1 MKINDTVICKN
12 NDYTNIKLTINKE
25 YKIIFIDNNRI
36 KILDDDLYLVWVPL
50 RNFYTKEEIRK
61 LKLNSL

>member
-25 YKIIFIDNNRI
+25 YKIIFIDKNRI
-36 KILDDDLYLVWVPL
+36 KILDDDSFPVWVSSL
-50 RNFYTKEEIRK
+50 RFCNQDEMRTLK
-61 LKLNSL
+61 LKSL